1 MIQDKGKIKL
11 TNWEIVSVNPNDK
24 LWDWKDLFCFWGV
37 SIQSII
43 GFSLITSLYLVYD
56 LNFLIVLIGCLIGS
70 FLVYIFAN
78 LIGKPS
84 QVHGIPFP
92 VFLRI
97 SMGVNGARYV
107 SLFRGIVGIFMFGI
121 QTYFLS
127 KSIGYLIRISLHIF
141 DNTFLDQELF
151 LIFFLQMN
159 VIDWFSLIIAIFFQ
173 FFLFTNGHSFNKLFI
188 NYSAIFIYSGLL
200 LFLAILVSEY
210 SNDLFHSFE
219 NILIFENI
227 FYKENIIPIL
237 TISGT
242 IFAYFSILIVNFG
255 DFSRYVMNKKEL
267 NKGNLS
273 LILNLIIFSIFSVLI
288 VLGSDIVL
296 EKNSIDVDRILT
308 NPTDII
314 GKFDNISLTIVALF
328 FILFASASTNLIA
341 NYVPTQNTLLN
352 FLPNK
357 LNLKS
362 SGVIIALFAF
372 LIAAFWQ
379 PLLSQIGILSFLD
392 TAASLFGPIF
402 GIIIIDYYFVK
413 KEKLVNKDIFSS
425 LTDSSYYYSGGWH
438 MKGIYSL
445 LIGFIFSS
453 ATIWNIDLNFLQS
466 YSWLVGA
473 LMSSITYYLLSNR

>member
-1 MIQDKGKIKL
+1 
-11 TNWEIVSVNPNDK
+11 
-24 LWDWKDLFCFWGV
+24 
-37 SIQSII
+37 
-43 GFSLITSLYLVYD
+43 
-56 LNFLIVLIGCLIGS
+56 
-70 FLVYIFAN
+70 
-78 LIGKPS
+78 
-84 QVHGIPFP
+84 
-92 VFLRI
+92 
-97 SMGVNGARYV
+97 
-107 SLFRGIVGIFMFGI
+107 
-121 QTYFLS
+121 
-127 KSIGYLIRISLHIF
+127 
-141 DNTFLDQELF
+141 
-151 LIFFLQMN
+151 MN

-425 LTDSSYYYSGGWH
+425 LTDSSYYYSSGWH

>member
-37 SIQSII
+37 NIQSII

-56 LNFLIVLIGCLIGS
+56 LNFLTVLIGCLLGT

-84 QVHGIPFP
+84 QAHGIPFP

-97 SMGVNGARYV
+97 SMGVNGAKYV

-127 KSIGYLIRISLHIF
+127 KSIGYLIRISIYIF
-141 DNTFLDQELF
+141 DNTFLDKDLF
-151 LIFFLQMN
+151 LIFLLQMN
-159 VIDWFSLIIAIFFQ
+159 IVDWFSLIIAIILQ
-173 FFLFTNGHSFNKLFI
+173 FFLFTKGHSFNKLFI
-188 NYSAIFIYSGLL
+188 NFSAIFIYSGLI
-200 LFLAILVSEY
+200 LFLAILVSEH
-210 SNDLFHSFE
+210 SNDLFNSFE
-219 NILIFENI
+219 NILVFKNI

-255 DFSRYVMNKKEL
+255 DFSRYVRNKKEL

-288 VLGSDIVL
+288 VLGADIVL

-314 GKFDNISLTIVALF
+314 GKFDNIYLSIVALF

-362 SGVIIALFAF
+362 SGIIIALFAF

-379 PLLSQIGILSFLD
+379 SLLSQIGILSFLD

-402 GIIIIDYYFVK
+402 GIVIVDYYLLK
-413 KEKLVNKDIFSS
+413 KGKIVNKDIFSS
-425 LTDSSYYYSGGWH
+425 LSDSSYYYSGGWH
-438 MKGIYSL
+438 IKAIYSL
-445 LIGFIFSS
+445 FIGFIFSS
-453 ATIWNIDLNFLQS
+453 STIWNMNLSFLQS
-466 YSWLVGA
+466 YSWLFGA
-473 LMSSITYYLLSNR
+473 LISSIIYYLLVNR

>member
-151 LIFFLQMN
+151 LIFF
-159 VIDWFSLIIAIFFQ
+159 
-173 FFLFTNGHSFNKLFI
+173 FTNERYRLVFTYYRN
-188 NYSAIFIYSGLL
+188 LL
-200 LFLAILVSEY
+200 
-210 SNDLFHSFE
+210 
-219 NILIFENI
+219 
-227 FYKENIIPIL
+227 PI
-237 TISGT
+237 
-242 IFAYFSILIVNFG
+242 
-255 DFSRYVMNKKEL
+255 
-267 NKGNLS
+267 
-273 LILNLIIFSIFSVLI
+273 
-288 VLGSDIVL
+288 
-296 EKNSIDVDRILT
+296 
-308 NPTDII
+308 
-314 GKFDNISLTIVALF
+314 
-328 FILFASASTNLIA
+328 
-341 NYVPTQNTLLN
+341 
-352 FLPNK
+352 
-357 LNLKS
+357 
-362 SGVIIALFAF
+362 F
-372 LIAAFWQ
+372 LI
-379 PLLSQIGILSFLD
+379 
-392 TAASLFGPIF
+392 
-402 GIIIIDYYFVK
+402 Y
-413 KEKLVNKDIFSS
+413 
-425 LTDSSYYYSGGWH
+425 
-438 MKGIYSL
+438 
-445 LIGFIFSS
+445 
-453 ATIWNIDLNFLQS
+453 
-466 YSWLVGA
+466 
-473 LMSSITYYLLSNR
+473 

>member
-1 MIQDKGKIKL
+1 MIQNKGKIEL

-24 LWDWKDLFCFWGV
+24 LWDWKDLFCLWGV

-43 GFSLITSLYLVYD
+43 AFSLISSLYLIYD
-56 LNFLIVLIGCLIGS
+56 LNISIVLLGCLLGT
-70 FLVYIFAN
+70 FFVYIFSN

-84 QVHGIPFP
+84 QIHGIPFP

-107 SLFRGIVGIFMFGI
+107 SLFRGIVGVFMFGI

-127 KSIGYLIRISLHIF
+127 KSIGYLIRICFHFF
-141 DNTFLDQELF
+141 DNTILNQEFF
-151 LIFFLQMN
+151 LIFFMQMN
-159 VIDWFSLIIAIFFQ
+159 IVDWFALIFAVIFQ

-188 NYSAIFIYSGLL
+188 NLSAIIIYLGLI
-200 LFLAILVSEY
+200 LFLVVLISQY
-210 SNDLFHSFE
+210 SDDLFNSVE
-219 NILIFENI
+219 NILVFENI
-227 FYKENIIPIL
+227 FFKENVVPIL

-242 IFAYFSILIVNFG
+242 IFAYFSMIIVNFG
-255 DFSRYVMNKKEL
+255 DYSRYVSNQKEL

-273 LILNLIIFSIFSVLI
+273 LILNLIIFSLFSVLI
-288 VLGSDIVL
+288 VLGADIVL
-296 EKNSIDVDRILT
+296 ERKSIDVEKILT

-314 GKFDNISLTIVALF
+314 GKFDNISLSVIALF
-328 FILFASASTNLIA
+328 FIVFASASTNLIA
-341 NYVPTQNTLLN
+341 NYIPTQNTLLN

-362 SGVIIALFAF
+362 SGVIIAFFAF
-372 LIAAFWQ
+372 LIALFWQ

-392 TAASLFGPIF
+392 TASSFFGPIF
-402 GIIIIDYYFVK
+402 GIVIIDYYFIK
-413 KEKLVNKDIFSS
+413 KQKIVNKDIFSS

-438 MKGIYSL
+438 IKGIYSL

-453 ATIWNIDLNFLQS
+453 ATIWNADFNFLQS
-466 YSWLVGA
+466 YSWLIGA
-473 LMSSITYYLLSNR
+473 FVSSITYYLLASR